1 MSMDIIR
8 GKLDGISKPASSS
21 RSCPGSR
28 SSTASLEVLPPEPGS
43 FKIDMLNQL
52 NSGTEGHSSNS
63 GMERRRSSNY
73 EKWAQYF
80 RNTKSANESSHE
92 DPGLAHRQLFPEH
105 PADLKLE
112 KLDAQLQSAIQ
123 KMHKFDKI
131 LAKRQYREKEVKKQG
146 VEMRQKL
153 WEGLKSAKNT
163 EDLESDEELENT
175 KKFLCL
181 TSKSA
186 GASDVEPVRCEF
198 EDTLFSVFH
207 TQIPIETYENHT
219 KNVKKDFTCDV
230 EKIEPLV
237 KTERNTERI
246 EPRSKHSQ
254 DFIKRNIELAK
265 NSRSPV
271 VMIDREKK
279 RLDELLRGLDDTDSG
294 LSSSEGDQCGWLVPG
309 EGYTLADTES
319 QQLAEIDTK
328 LQEFSVVSP
337 TVFSLS
343 PRLESQS
350 NKEPDPE
357 EEEKTTEP
365 ILGEKILRDNKKQ
378 RDQQSRLRAIDGEL
392 RELNE
397 QLDSTLRLSE
407 ERLKCLLE
415 ECVSQQKRIRLA
427 LSSEAQNEDIE
438 IALEPPQLCPSTL
451 CELLEESKARDKRP
465 QPDYANGPEEE
476 GCASPSGFYLTK
488 ALAGHYNPEALLI
501 EIETMKGLQFSE
513 AFSDAAD
520 YYMSKTIGVGRLKKP
535 PFLDDLLDD
544 IYVNFSDD
552 QLLKLSRPEKSL
564 ADEQQPEDAVDE

>member
-294 LSSSEGDQCGWLVPG
+294 LSSSE
-309 EGYTLADTES
+309 
-319 QQLAEIDTK
+319 
-328 LQEFSVVSP
+328 
-337 TVFSLS
+337 
-343 PRLESQS
+343 
-350 NKEPDPE
+350 EPDPE